1 MLEALVLLCVI
12 GVVGCTLD
20 EIEPQPNDPVAINT
34 DELPPA
40 PDETDVAVASDVDW
54 QPDSAET
61 SEQSDSEQLSLTT
74 NQAEEEP
81 MDKTGDEEK
90 ESGQESK
97 TVTAYNEL
105 NERAAY
111 VILSKG
117 TEPPGDYGYTNTK
130 DPGTYICRQC
140 NARLYSSKDKFAS
153 HCGWPSF
160 DDEIEGAVKRLP
172 DADGRRV
179 EIVCANCGGHLGH
192 VFEGERFTAKNTRH
206 CVNSI
211 SMKFIPEGEPIPAR
225 LVLEKSE

>member
-1 MLEALVLLCVI
+1 MRWKIHRVLMVLSVI
-12 GVVGCTLD
+12 VFAGCRYD
-20 EIEPQPNDPVAINT
+20 VIESVPAEPVAAGV

-40 PDETDVAVASDVDW
+40 PDETSPQETGPEEAAVVTDEAEPATSNPDEPTEMGDASKE
-54 QPDSAET
+54 ET
-61 SEQSDSEQLSLTT
+61 ATD
-74 NQAEEEP
+74 
-81 MDKTGDEEK
+81 
-90 ESGQESK
+90 QESK
-97 TVTAYNEL
+97 TVISYNEL
-105 NERAAY
+105 SERAEY
-111 VILSKG
+111 VILNKG

-130 DPGTYICRQC
+130 DPGTYVCRQC

-211 SMKFIPEGEPIPAR
+211 SMKFIAEGEPLPAK
-225 LVLEKSE
+225 LVLESPK